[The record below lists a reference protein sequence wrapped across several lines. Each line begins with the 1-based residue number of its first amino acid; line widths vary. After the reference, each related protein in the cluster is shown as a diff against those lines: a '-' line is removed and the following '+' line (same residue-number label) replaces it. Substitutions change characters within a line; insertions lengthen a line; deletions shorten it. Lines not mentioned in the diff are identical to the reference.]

1 MTLCQKAGARTPEC
15 NRAMTSRDELRGN
28 DSISLINTLV
38 GNEKKIALQTTK
50 RNMVSIGEADI
61 KHKQREGTVT
71 SFSVYYQ

>member
-1 MTLCQKAGARTPEC
+1 MTLCQKPRAGTPEC
-15 NRAMTSRDELRGN
+15 NRAITSRDVLRGN
-28 DSISLINTLV
+28 VGISLINTLV

-50 RNMVSIGEADI
+50 RNVVSTGEADI

>member
-1 MTLCQKAGARTPEC
+1 
-15 NRAMTSRDELRGN
+15 MTSEDVLRGK

-50 RNMVSIGEADI
+50 RCVVSTGEADI

-71 SFSVYYQ
+71 SFSV